1 VPAHT
6 RLASLPHSRYSA
18 NIAVYPRREIASIDV
33 AHNLTGPPPIAPTPL
48 RLARRNKMRLLPL
61 LGATYFMVAGGPYG
75 LEDIIGKAGY
85 WRALV
90 MLAIIPILW
99 SLPTSLMVGELAS
112 AIPDEGGYYVW
123 VRRAMGRFWG
133 FQEAWMS
140 LAASVFDMAI
150 YPTIFVLYLGRFAP
164 SWTAGHRAMLWSLA
178 VVLGCAVW
186 NLTGAKAVGQGSV
199 VLFCIL
205 LAPFVVLIVA
215 ALWTWHGHGTGAL
228 LHPVG
233 APDLAGAISVTM
245 WNYMGWDNASTVA
258 QEVDD
263 PQRNYPRAM
272 LGAAALVAVT
282 YILPLAAVGL
292 AGLAADQFSAGAQG
306 GTGSWTDAARIL
318 VGPALAL
325 AVVLGGMING
335 AGMFNPL
342 MMSYSRVP
350 FAMAEDGL
358 LPHVLARRTSRG
370 VPWVSVLLC
379 AAIWALALNFT
390 FERLISIDL
399 VLYGASLLL
408 EFVALVVLRR
418 REPNLVRPFR
428 VPGGTAGAVAAG
440 IGPALLIAFAVW
452 AARDERVLG
461 LNALLFSVA
470 VAIAGALVY
479 ATSDL
484 LRKRP

>member
-1 VPAHT
+1 MA
-6 RLASLPHSRYSA
+6 
-18 NIAVYPRREIASIDV
+18 
-33 AHNLTGPPPIAPTPL
+33 
-48 RLARRNKMRLLPL
+48 
-61 LGATYFMVAGGPYG
+61 ATYFMVAGGPYG

-90 MLAIIPILW
+90 MMAIVPLIW

-150 YPTIFVLYLGRFAP
+150 YPAIFVAYLSRFAP
-164 SWTAGHRAMLWSLA
+164 TWTAGHRGMFWSLSI
-178 VVLGCAVW
+178 VLGCALW
-186 NLTGAKAVGQGSV
+186 NLTSAKAVGQGAV
-199 VLFCIL
+199 VLFCL
-205 LAPFVVLIVA
+205 LLTPFVILIVA
-215 ALWTWHGHGTGAL
+215 ALWTWHGHGAGAL
-228 LHPVG
+228 MQPIA
-233 APDLAGAISVTM
+233 APDIAGAISVTL

-258 QEVDD
+258 EEVDD

-272 LGAAALVAVT
+272 VGATTLVAIT
-282 YILPLAAVGL
+282 YMLPVLAVGL
-292 AGLAADQFSAGAQG
+292 AGMSAAQFNSDANG
-306 GTGSWTDAARIL
+306 GTGTWTDVARLL
-318 VGPALAL
+318 VGPALGL
-325 AVVLGGMING
+325 AIVLGGMING

-358 LPHVLARRTSRG
+358 LPHVLLRRTKLG
-370 VPWVSVLLC
+370 VPWVSLLLC

-418 REPNLVRPFR
+418 REPNLPRPFR
-428 VPGGTAGAVAAG
+428 IPGGMAGAIG
-440 IGPALLIAFAVW
+440 IGIFPALLIAFALW
-452 AARDERVLG
+452 NARDEHVLG
-461 LNALLFSVA
+461 LNALLFSAIVA
-470 VAIAGALVY
+470 ATGVLVY
-479 ATSDL
+479 WLTDW
-484 LRKRP
+484 LRAPTRRA

>member
-1 VPAHT
+1 MQ
-6 RLASLPHSRYSA
+6 RASLD
-18 NIAVYPRREIASIDV
+18 ILFQEIAAIDLATNPPV
-33 AHNLTGPPPIAPTPL
+33 VQLAGRSFLTP
-48 RLARRNKMRLLPL
+48 NKMRLLPL

-90 MLAIIPILW
+90 MLAIIPLFW

-112 AIPDEGGYYVW
+112 AIPAEGGYYVW

-133 FQEAWMS
+133 FQEAWLS

-150 YPTIFVLYLGRFAP
+150 YPAIFVLYLGRFAP
-164 SWTAGHRAMLWSLA
+164 AWTAGYRGTMWALA
-178 VVLGCAVW
+178 VVLVSALW
-186 NLTGAKAVGQGSV
+186 NLTGAKAVGRGSV
-199 VLFCIL
+199 VLFFLL
-205 LAPFVVLIVA
+205 LAPFAVLIAA

-228 LHPVG
+228 LHPVR
-233 APDLAGAISVTM
+233 APDLAGAVSITM
-245 WNYMGWDNASTVA
+245 WNYMGWDNASTIA

-263 PQRNYPRAM
+263 PQRNYPKAM
-272 LGAAALVAVT
+272 LGAVFLVSLV
-282 YILPLAAVGL
+282 YILPLLAVGL
-292 AGLAADQFSAGAQG
+292 AGLAADQFSTGA
-306 GTGSWTDAARIL
+306 WTNAARTL

-325 AVVLGGMING
+325 AVVVGGMING

-342 MMSYSRVP
+342 MMSYTRIP

-358 LPHVLARRTSRG
+358 LPAVLLRRTRRG

-379 AAIWALALNFT
+379 AAIWALALSFT

-418 REPNLVRPFR
+418 REPELVRPFR
-428 VPGGTAGAVAAG
+428 VPGGMGGAIAAG
-440 IGPALLIAFAVW
+440 VGPTLLIAFALW
-452 AARDERVLG
+452 AARHERVLG
-461 LNALLFSVA
+461 LNALLFSAAVA
-470 VAIAGALVY
+470 VAGALVY
-479 ATSDL
+479 GTAEL
-484 LRKRP
+484 IRQRA